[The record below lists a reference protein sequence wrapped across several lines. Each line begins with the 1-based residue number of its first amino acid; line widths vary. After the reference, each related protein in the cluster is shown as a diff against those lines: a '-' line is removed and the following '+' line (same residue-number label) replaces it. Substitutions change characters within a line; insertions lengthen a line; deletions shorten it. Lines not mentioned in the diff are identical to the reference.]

1 MPIQVACQCGQKFS
15 AKDELAGKRAKCP
28 KCGQPLVIAEAAP
41 APSESLED
49 SLGGL
54 GGLMDQAGF
63 ESAGGAACP
72 KCNAGMPPGAVL
84 CVACGFH
91 LESGETLQTRVIK
104 TSKAREDG
112 SDQLLKGVKLKSR
125 GHEVL
130 DKAQRDVK
138 RDELLQA
145 SVRKSAPVWLVMMWL
160 IVVVVYI
167 CSVMFGGSPENKLRF
182 SQYWQIL
189 SGVLVGLAY
198 VGMVIQAFT
207 VGQSVG
213 WLTLLTGGLFFL
225 FGKYAA
231 KSFYARMLVL
241 LAIFCFLGGGLL
253 FLMNNETEDPL
264 KNVSVPSPSAWQLAS
279 VTDHALTPATATV
292 VRAPLA
298 AVPAGDYAASSARNW
313 RAAAT
318 SRQSFV

>member
-15 AKDELAGKRAKCP
+15 AKDELAGKRVKCP

-41 APSESLED
+41 APSDSLED

-63 ESAGGAACP
+63 ENAGGAACP

-91 LESGETLQTRVIK
+91 LESGETLKTRVIK
-104 TSKAREDG
+104 TSKALEDG

-160 IVVVVYI
+160 IVVVLFI
-167 CSVMFGGSPENKLRF
+167 ISVMFGGPYKL
-182 SQYWQIL
+182 QAGYAWQITA
-189 SGVLVGLAY
+189 GVFVGMAY
-198 VGMVIQAFT
+198 LGMVIQAFF

-213 WLTLLTGGLFFL
+213 WLTLFTGGLLFL

-241 LAIFCFLGGGLL
+241 LAIFCYCGGWLL
-253 FLMNNETEDPL
+253 VLVNTLEEDPL
-264 KNVSVPSPSAWQLAS
+264 QNVSVPSPSAWQLAG
-279 VTDHALTPATATV
+279 VTDHALTPSAAVV
-292 VRAPLA
+292 VRAPRA
-298 AVPAGDYAASSARNW
+298 AVPAGDYAAASARNW
-313 RAAAT
+313 CAAAT

>member
-1 MPIQVACQCGQKFS
+1 MPIQVACQCGQRFS

-41 APSESLED
+41 AASNTLED

-63 ESAGGAACP
+63 ENAGGSPCP

-84 CVACGFH
+84 CVVCGFH
-91 LESGETLQTRVIK
+91 LESGEKLETKVIK
-104 TSKAREDG
+104 RSAVIDDG
-112 SDQLLKGVKLKSR
+112 STEILKGVKLKSR

-138 RDELLQA
+138 REELLQA
-145 SVRKSAPVWLVMMWL
+145 SVRKTAPVWLVLMWL
-160 IVVVVYI
+160 IVVVVFI
-167 CSVMFGGSPENKLRF
+167 CTVMFGGSSENKLMAG
-182 SQYWQIL
+182 QAWQVVAA
-189 SGVLVGLAY
+189 VLVGLAY
-198 VGMVIQAFT
+198 LGVVIQAFF
-207 VGQSVG
+207 VRQSVG
-213 WLTLLTGGLFFL
+213 WLTVFSAGLFFL
-225 FGKYAA
+225 FGKYAS

-253 FLMNNETEDPL
+253 VLVNSGDDDPL
-264 KNVSVPSPSAWQLAS
+264 KNVFAPSTSSWRLAH
-279 VTDHALTPATATV
+279 VTERALTPS
-292 VRAPLA
+292 
-298 AVPAGDYAASSARNW
+298 AVSNLIGPFTPVLSGDYGADSARNW
-313 RAAAT
+313 RAAST

>member
-41 APSESLED
+41 APSDSLED

-63 ESAGGAACP
+63 ENAGGAACP

-145 SVRKSAPVWLVMMWL
+145 SVRKSAPIWLILVWL
-160 IVVVVYI
+160 IVVVTYI
-167 CSVMFGGSPENKLRF
+167 GTVMFVKDGAAVQAGLIWQYVAGG
-182 SQYWQIL
+182 
-189 SGVLVGLAY
+189 LVGLAY
-198 VGMVIQAFT
+198 VGMVIQAFF

-213 WLTLLTGGLFFL
+213 WLTLFTGGLLFL

-241 LAIFCFLGGGLL
+241 LAIFCFLGGLL
-253 FLMNNETEDPL
+253 VAFLNSETEDDF
-264 KNVSVPSPSAWQLAS
+264 KDVSVPSPSAWQLAS
-279 VTDHALTPATATV
+279 VTDHALTPAAATV